1 MLKFKNKIDLQLGEF
16 IERKKW
22 PLNNLYKVEYK
33 FLKVILET
41 GESSFSNYAIKL
53 KDSLTDEEM
62 KAFQN
67 EILKNEGNSSYIP
80 KEAIL
85 SYLKRKGINTKERRE
100 KFINQVTEL
109 GNLLIQ
115 TINGDTESY
124 KLFHDKY
131 QEYAFSKEQQ
141 EFFQKHIPNGILIYI
156 LDIYDELKD
165 LNKKYPQ
172 IHSMPFSYYKYLITD
187 IQYSIGVD
195 LGLRKRKNALDILED
210 TKVMMSEISNEN
222 NIDSED
228 EGINEIEK
236 LKFERDAYKSSL
248 SFIQNNFNEL
258 KERIEEEALE
268 AKKISVGEFFT
279 TLNSE
284 RYGKFLDKVPYAEEL
299 LTRIRKEKLD
309 KDVPSEIKSVMMFIK
324 QVIKFIKDSGI
335 EPIEEYNKVF
345 HGTADEI
352 ANMNYIGEPFFQENE
367 IKKLKVD
374 APGYRYN
381 DIIISI
387 PTVSEVAK

>member
-1 MLKFKNKIDLQLGEF
+1 MLKLKEEIDNEIGKF
-16 IERKKW
+16 IKRKTW
-22 PLNNLYKVEYK
+22 PENTLYKIEYK

-53 KDSLTDEEM
+53 KEILTDEEM
-62 KAFQN
+62 KTFQN
-67 EILKNEGNSSYIP
+67 EFLKNGGNTSYIP
-80 KEAIL
+80 NETIL
-85 SYLKRKGINTKERRE
+85 LLLKKKGINTKERIE
-100 KFINQVTEL
+100 KFINQVREL
-109 GNLLIQ
+109 GSLLIQ
-115 TINGDTESY
+115 TINGDIESY
-124 KLFHDKY
+124 KLFDDKY

-141 EFFQKHIPNGILIYI
+141 SFFQKHIPNGVLIYI
-156 LDIYDELKD
+156 LDIYDDLKD
-165 LNKKYPQ
+165 LSKKYPQ
-172 IHSMPFSYYKYLITD
+172 IQSMPFSYYKYLITD
-187 IQYSIGVD
+187 FQQN
-195 LGLRKRKNALDILED
+195 LGEEFGLKKRKKALDILED
-210 TKVMMSEISNEN
+210 TKTMMNELSNEN

>member
-33 FLKVILET
+33 FLKIILET

-53 KDSLTDEEM
+53 KESLTNEEM
-62 KAFQN
+62 KDFQN
-67 EILKNEGNSSYIP
+67 EILKNEGNGSYIP

-100 KFINQVTEL
+100 KFIKQVREL

-165 LNKKYPQ
+165 LNEKYPQ
-172 IHSMPFSYYKYLITD
+172 IQSMPFSYYKYLITD

-228 EGINEIEK
+228 EEINGATR
-236 LKFERDAYKSSL
+236 FVMKS
-248 SFIQNNFNEL
+248 
-258 KERIEEEALE
+258 
-268 AKKISVGEFFT
+268 
-279 TLNSE
+279 
-284 RYGKFLDKVPYAEEL
+284 YD
-299 LTRIRKEKLD
+299 
-309 KDVPSEIKSVMMFIK
+309 M
-324 QVIKFIKDSGI
+324 
-335 EPIEEYNKVF
+335 
-345 HGTADEI
+345 
-352 ANMNYIGEPFFQENE
+352 
-367 IKKLKVD
+367 LKV
-374 APGYRYN
+374 A
-381 DIIISI
+381 
-387 PTVSEVAK
+387 